1 MKVMVLGLD
10 GATWDVLEP
19 LIRQDLLPNLARL
32 REQGSWGMLGSVFPP
47 LSPVAWTGVMTGKNS
62 GKHGIFEFV
71 EHRHDPLEGR
81 VNSSRAVQ
89 SKLIWEIAAQHGKR
103 TVAGGVPMSYPPR
116 PAGRFPGFFLG
127 DFLSPASA
135 PDFSSD
141 PELFA
146 ELENVGWAVSS
157 LGDGHPRRRQ
167 RVGRAR
173 RLAGL
178 PGAASAH
185 RLVPDEPVRL
195 GPVPLRPDGDGS
207 LAA

>member
-1 MKVMVLGLD
+1 
-10 GATWDVLEP
+10 
-19 LIRQDLLPNLARL
+19 
-32 REQGSWGMLGSVFPP
+32 
-47 LSPVAWTGVMTGKNS
+47 MTGKNS

-89 SKLIWEIAAQHGKR
+89 SKLLWEIAAQHGKR

-146 ELENVGWAVSS
+146 ELETVVGPYRPWATAIH
-157 LGDGHPRRRQ
+157 DG
-167 RVGRAR
+167 GNE
-173 RLAGL
+173 
-178 PGAASAH
+178 SAVLEDLQDFLEQH
-185 RLVPDEPVRL
+185 
-195 GPVPLRPDGDGS
+195 LRPS
-207 LAA
+207 RS